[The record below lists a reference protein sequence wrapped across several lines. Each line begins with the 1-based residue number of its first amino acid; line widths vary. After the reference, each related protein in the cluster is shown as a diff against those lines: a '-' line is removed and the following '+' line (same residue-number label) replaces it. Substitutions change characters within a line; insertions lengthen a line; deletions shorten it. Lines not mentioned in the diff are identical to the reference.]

1 MDAVGGTSSIA
12 KTSMLMK
19 NDSFQIDP
27 LKAVIYPEKG
37 DKRPNIKDNSIL
49 LWKANS
55 LYKIKITVQPLITSK
70 RVKS

>member
-1 MDAVGGTSSIA
+1 MIFSKV
-12 KTSMLMK
+12 
-19 NDSFQIDP
+19 DP
-27 LKAVIYPEKG
+27 LKAVLYPERDG

-55 LYKIKITVQPLITSK
+55 LYKTKQKTVQLLITSK